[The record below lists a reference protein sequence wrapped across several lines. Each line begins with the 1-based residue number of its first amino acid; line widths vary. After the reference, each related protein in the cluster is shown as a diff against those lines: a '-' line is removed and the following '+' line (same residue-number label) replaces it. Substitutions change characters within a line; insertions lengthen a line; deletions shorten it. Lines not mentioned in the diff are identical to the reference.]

1 MSEDR
6 YKGLKPDVASFCK
19 VLDEILQKDYG
30 VHLNRDD
37 LRVACVVGYS
47 NKNILAVGPPGTG
60 KTSFAKA
67 LAKAKKRA
75 YERVT
80 VYPGLTVTDLYG
92 DWDYRKQLLAVQSG
106 EKLEHVYTREF
117 FIDGPAMRS
126 LEKNAVFHVD
136 EVNRADEEVQ
146 NALLEL
152 AEEKQIT
159 IPMLGT
165 VKGDLQIVATMN
177 EGDVGTVPLSSAF
190 KRRFVSVYFGYPDEK
205 NFIRA
210 LVEKYGEDVVEK
222 LDKAVEKAIVY
233 AAEQLEKRMGGD

>member
-1 MSEDR
+1 MGAER
-6 YKGLKPDVASFCK
+6 YAGLVPEVADFCK
-19 VLDEILQKDYG
+19 VLDNILQKEYDVY
-30 VHLNRDD
+30 LNDND
-37 LRVACVVGYS
+37 LKVACVVGYS
-47 NKNILAVGPPGTG
+47 KKNILAVGPPGTG

-67 LAKAKKRA
+67 LAKAKNRA

-92 DWDYRKQLLAVQSG
+92 DWDYRKQLLAIQSG
-106 EKLEHVYTREF
+106 EKLENVYTEEF
-117 FIDGPAMRS
+117 FIKGPAMRS
-126 LEKNAVFHVD
+126 LEKNAIFHVD

-190 KRRFVSVYFGYPDEK
+190 RRRFVTIYFNYPDER
-205 NFIRA
+205 NFMRA
-210 LVEKYGEDVVEK
+210 LTEKYGEDVIRK
-222 LDKAVEKAIVY
+222 LNIAIEKAVHTI
-233 AAEQLEKRMGGD
+233 AERLGEEERW